1 MIGFVSGVVSRIQ
14 RRLKQEHKKR
24 ISLVLE
30 QGIPLDRTWKVC
42 EELLLQMDPKKYAAI
57 PVSASQAT
65 LVRTPYQSL
74 ETYIKTLKSVIFDF
88 KEENKIDRG
97 WSSFETQTLTVS
109 DFLKTEDGY
118 YMTPASLVEFLTE
131 VKELLELISQAEH
144 EELGVTAHNVR
155 VLVPFFVRLRDTLF
169 DLYDLQFAL

>member
-1 MIGFVSGVVSRIQ
+1 MIGFVSGVVNRIQ

-30 QGIPLDRTWKVC
+30 QGVPLDRTWKVC
-42 EELLLQMDPKKYAAI
+42 EELLTQMDLKKYAS
-57 PVSASQAT
+57 VSVHAAQAT

-97 WSSFETQTLTVS
+97 WSSFET
-109 DFLKTEDGY
+109 
-118 YMTPASLVEFLTE
+118 
-131 VKELLELISQAEH
+131 
-144 EELGVTAHNVR
+144 
-155 VLVPFFVRLRDTLF
+155 
-169 DLYDLQFAL
+169 